1 MKRSFA
7 VFGITAALLGGAA
20 ALAPAAS
27 ASGSV
32 GNCNTWTSSK
42 APYTGSAYCSKLA
55 MADKFRVKL
64 TCVDPRGSQW
74 TVYGPWKRNT
84 ETSTAKCS
92 DNPNVGVLRVGVSFN
107 A

>member
-7 VFGITAALLGGAA
+7 AFGITAALLGGSAV
-20 ALAPAAS
+20 LAPAAS
-27 ASGSV
+27 AASV
-32 GNCNTWTSSK
+32 GDCNTWTSSR
-42 APYTGSAYCSKLA
+42 APYTGSAYCSKIA
-55 MADKFRVKL
+55 WGDKFRVKV
-64 TCVDPRGSQW
+64 TCVDPRGSQF

-92 DNPNVGVLRVGVSFN
+92 DNPNVGVLRVGVSFS